1 MQKYFF
7 NLIFLSFL
15 LSFSLKADFVI
26 DVRTV
31 DEYKMGHLEK
41 SINIEWQ
48 KIASIEASI
57 AKDKRKLVVKLA
69 STLQDIE
76 NERRAKLTPKRRRN
90 KSKGSSSMMSNSPT
104 LPSISGSSN
113 SVIIKSPKQSYSRIK
128 VSKRG

>member
-1 MQKYFF
+1 MQKHFF

-15 LSFSLKADFVI
+15 FSFSLKADFII

-57 AKDKRKLVVKLA
+57 AKDKKLYLYCRSGNRSGKAADILISLGYKDVINLGSVESAAEYLKL
-69 STLQDIE
+69 
-76 NERRAKLTPKRRRN
+76 N
-90 KSKGSSSMMSNSPT
+90 
-104 LPSISGSSN
+104 
-113 SVIIKSPKQSYSRIK
+113 IIKQNQ
-128 VSKRG
+128 